1 MKIKKMNDK
10 KYAIMHSDDV
20 ETYMDPQAEIVFFN
34 RPFDEKL
41 LSKIE
46 VAQLWVPH
54 TRKLSAMPEMIGKI
68 QNLRSLSYIERE
80 GSSVVS
86 SLKEGDIPVG
96 LEILEIGGTTRIRW
110 PGVVFP
116 GLKTLYVEQPF
127 TFSAS
132 CFPALASISIYP
144 DRKLVNV
151 KEAVS
156 LPLTELNLLSVPV
169 GSEIFN
175 EVAVAPLSAL
185 GLLGGRSL
193 KTLDGISQLNGIT
206 SVLLKNMTSLEDIR
220 ELATL
225 PQLRKLNIQNCKH
238 IKNIEVLNELD
249 SLEDLVIVSCGNL
262 GLSKVESKLSSLNKR
277 IIGATT

>member
-1 MKIKKMNDK
+1 MKSKRMNDK

-34 RPFDEKL
+34 RPFDERL

-54 TRKLSAMPEMIGKI
+54 ARKLDAIPEMIGKI
-68 QNLRSLSYIERE
+68 PNLRSLSYIERE

-96 LEILEIGGTTRIRW
+96 LEILEIGGTTRIAW

-116 GLKTLYVEQPF
+116 ALKTLYVEQPF
-127 TFSAS
+127 AFSAT

-144 DRKLVNV
+144 DRKLVSV
-151 KEAVS
+151 REAVS

-169 GSEIFN
+169 GNDIFN

-193 KTLDGISQLNGIT
+193 KTLDGISQLNGIA
-206 SVLLKNMTSLEDIR
+206 SVLLKNMTSLEDIS
-220 ELATL
+220 ELVAL
-225 PQLRKLNIQNCKH
+225 PLLRKLNIQNCKK
-238 IKNIEVLNELD
+238 IKNIEVLNDLD
-249 SLEDLVIVSCGNL
+249 SLEELVIVSCGNL
-262 GLSKVESKLSSLNKR
+262 GLSKVESKLSSLNKHV
-277 IIGATT
+277 IGETT